1 MAAAKDIAPRT
12 LVVAI
17 GDLTDDEI
25 SADFSVPEA
34 FTARELD
41 AVLRH
46 ALDRQRLIREV
57 DAARG
62 LVPLA
67 PVTNGGEEPAWD
79 GAALTRVLRGITGG
93 LAAGFDL
100 PRVLGMFLDAI
111 AELVHPTRLAVLL
124 PDPAGHEF
132 RIAANRGWRTQLVH
146 SIRLSAHDGLVGW
159 LTEQGRP
166 AANGDIG
173 DPEILRELKL
183 LQAVVAVPLLA
194 HGELVAVLTLGQP
207 VFGAAYGRRQME
219 TLFDLAAHLATAL
232 RDITLH
238 HQLGREKEFSERILS
253 HMSSGVVTIGRDQR
267 VGTFNRRAEEILQ
280 LPATGVVGQDLR
292 ILPSPLGD
300 MLYDTLASGRPVAR
314 TEIQLA
320 LRRLALE
327 ISTYPVRD
335 EDGQPLGAVLVFED
349 LTAQKELAAQR
360 REAEQFQLLTR
371 VVARIADEIKN
382 PLVSINTFIEL
393 IGERYDDPDFRKHF
407 SAVVHRD
414 VRRLVEVFEKLAGL
428 VTEGELHFSIVDARE
443 VVGHLVDAI
452 DLADEAT
459 GKHLQVEVVPESV
472 AQPIKVDVGQ
482 LRRALSYL
490 VRYLAYNSPTE
501 SAPRVALGRPT
512 RGARGERRGEDPGR
526 LALGDRGPREAAAA
540 LRSRAHGSGESHRC
554 RPGGGPAPGRGPRRP
569 AAAPSNASRTV
580 ISRRPSRD
588 HVTTA
593 APPLNAARILVVD
606 DELGPRESLRMLLK
620 PAYQI
625 QTADGGRAALEQI
638 PSYRPDVVILDIK
651 MPELDGLEVLRRVKR
666 IDPAIE
672 VVMITAYASLETVK
686 LALTHGAF
694 EYLIKPFSRQDLE
707 DVVRRALER
716 RHAELGARGQVSRL
730 VEEMRRLT
738 AKTRDLEETARREAF
753 EQSLRVTQLS
763 ILREISRTIIGQ
775 LDPNEITTAVTAQ
788 LQTALGYDSI
798 TIAPDAPQVEAAR
811 AATLVACVIRD
822 AEGRLGYLVADNRP
836 SGRRDRPARARAAGD
851 AGRVPGHRFAQLAA
865 VRRDRRHQ
873 ALAGAAGGLGRRGHH
888 HHHARRPDR
897 RLESGGRADLRAD
910 GPAGAEASDRGV
922 TARG

>member
-1 MAAAKDIAPRT
+1 MNTVLVLTGDEALRGRIARSLSKFSTFEARSESEAYQTLRRIDIDVVLREGKGPAGALAAFVTAAKDIAPRT

-79 GAALTRVLRGITGG
+79 GAALSRVLRGITGG

-111 AELVHPTRLAVLL
+111 AELVHPTRSAVLL

-132 RIAANRGWRTQLVH
+132 RIAANRGLAPQLVH
-146 SIRLSAHDGLVGW
+146 SIRLSPHDGLVGW

-501 SAPRVALGRPT
+501 SARVSLSVGRHE
-512 RGARGERRGEDPGR
+512 ERE
-526 LALGDRGPREAAAA
+526 
-540 LRSRAHGSGESHRC
+540 GSSE
-554 RPGGGPAPGRGPRRP
+554 
-569 AAAPSNASRTV
+569 V
-580 ISRRPSRD
+580 
-588 HVTTA
+588 
-593 APPLNAARILVVD
+593 RILVGSRSATVAPEKLQRLFD
-606 DELGPRESLRMLLK
+606 PVHMVQESLIDVG
-620 PAYQI
+620 PAVAQ
-625 QTADGGRAALEQI
+625 
-638 PSYRPDVVILDIK
+638 
-651 MPELDGLEVLRRVKR
+651 
-666 IDPAIE
+666 
-672 VVMITAYASLETVK
+672 
-686 LALTHGAF
+686 
-694 EYLIKPFSRQDLE
+694 
-707 DVVRRALER
+707 
-716 RHAELGARGQVSRL
+716 RL
-730 VEEMRRLT
+730 VEALG
-738 AKTRDLEETARREAF
+738 
-753 EQSLRVTQLS
+753 
-763 ILREISRTIIGQ
+763 GQ
-775 LDPNEITTAVTAQ
+775 LR
-788 LQTALGYDSI
+788 LRQTRHELSF
-798 TIAPDAPQVEAAR
+798 
-811 AATLVACVIRD
+811 LVA
-822 AEGRLGYLVADNRP
+822 L
-836 SGRRDRPARARAAGD
+836 PAI
-851 AGRVPGHRFAQLAA
+851 
-865 VRRDRRHQ
+865 
-873 ALAGAAGGLGRRGHH
+873 
-888 HHHARRPDR
+888 
-897 RLESGGRADLRAD
+897 
-910 GPAGAEASDRGV
+910 
-922 TARG
+922 T